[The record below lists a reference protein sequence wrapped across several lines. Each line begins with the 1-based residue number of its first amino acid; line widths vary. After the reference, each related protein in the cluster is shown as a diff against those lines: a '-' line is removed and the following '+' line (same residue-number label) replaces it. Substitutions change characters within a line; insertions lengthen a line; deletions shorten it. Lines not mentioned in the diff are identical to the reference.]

1 MPGHIKA
8 LLQLSRDTVQ
18 QGVFEMVMSPLD
30 AKPFEISH
38 FHY

>member
-8 LLQLSRDTVQ
+8 LLQLSRDVVQ
-18 QGVFEMVMSPLD
+18 QGVFEMVLAPLD
-30 AKPFEISH
+30 AKTIEISH

>member
-8 LLQLSRDTVQ
+8 LLPLSGDMVQ
-18 QGVFEMVMSPLD
+18 QGVFEMVLSPLD
-30 AKPFEISH
+30 AKVFKISH